1 MSRASRGREFLTWS
15 CRSRESGA
23 GGEDGGWKMEDGEG
37 KSPGDAMSE
46 LPSSILHSPSS
57 LAAQRLPAPRCG
69 AISVRVATMADFAFM
84 DELQRLHQK
93 MLGFLPRGTIH
104 GKLAAGHVLIA
115 ETTNEP

>member
-1 MSRASRGREFLTWS
+1 M
-15 CRSRESGA
+15 
-23 GGEDGGWKMEDGEG
+23 EDWKMEDGEG

-46 LPSSILHSPSS
+46 LPSAILHSPSS
-57 LAAQRLPAPRCG
+57 LAAQRMPAPRCG
-69 AISVRVATMADFAFM
+69 AISVLPGTMADFEFM

-115 ETTNEP
+115 ETTNAPRRHGGTEARPELERASVSPFL